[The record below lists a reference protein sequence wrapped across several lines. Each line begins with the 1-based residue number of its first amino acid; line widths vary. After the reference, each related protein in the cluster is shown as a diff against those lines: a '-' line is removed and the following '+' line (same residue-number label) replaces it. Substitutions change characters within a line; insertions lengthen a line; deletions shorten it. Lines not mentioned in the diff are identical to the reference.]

1 MSEMRVDVMSTYSK
15 RVSFLD
21 EAMMRSEN
29 SAQLQPVW
37 VKAGAARLEADASH
51 KIERMHLFKRVF
63 DLSLVLVSAPVW
75 APVML
80 LIALAVKLDSRG
92 PALFLQQ
99 RTGLNGQVFHIFKFR
114 TMHHRADGD
123 CMKQSQKHDNRHTRL
138 GRLLR
143 RTSLDELPQIL
154 NVLKGSMSLIGP
166 RPHARYHDQLFMQHS
181 QDYVSRFRARPG
193 LTGWAQVNG
202 QRGLLETQDQL
213 QARTDLDNEYIENWS
228 LWLDVK
234 ILFKTVSVV
243 LKATNAH

>member
-1 MSEMRVDVMSTYSK
+1 MLGED
-15 RVSFLD
+15 
-21 EAMMRSEN
+21 
-29 SAQLQPVW
+29 SAQLQSVW
-37 VKAGAARLEADASH
+37 VKAAASRLEVNTT
-51 KIERMHLFKRVF
+51 KRIERMHLFKRCF
-63 DLSLVLVSAPVW
+63 DLSLVLASAPLWVP
-75 APVML
+75 AML
-80 LIALAVKLDSRG
+80 LIALAVRLDSRG

-114 TMHHRADGD
+114 TMHHRVDGD
-123 CMKQSQKHDNRHTRL
+123 CMKQSQKYDNRHTRL

-181 QDYVSRFRARPG
+181 HDYASRFRARPG

-202 QRGLLETQDQL
+202 QRGLLETKEQL
-213 QARTDLDNEYIENWS
+213 QSRTDLDNDYIENWS
-228 LWLDVK
+228 PWLDVK
-234 ILFKTVSVV
+234 VLFKTVSVV